1 MKWLYGLVLSLL
13 LVPTL
18 WGIALLVKKLFNV
31 SNKTTRKIIHIGMGA
46 YWIIAMIYFENVL
59 TSLIAPIIYLLLN
72 IISYYYNL
80 VKEIE
85 DEKKDNYGTIFYPLS
100 IIIMV
105 IFAFGI
111 INKPYIGGI
120 GILIMALGDGFAA
133 LIGMNVKSIELRNKR
148 SLAGSITMFIVSFI
162 VTLVISLVYS
172 PSLLLVKLILIPIV
186 ATLVELYSI
195 KGMDNLTISISTSL
209 IYYLLTLF

>member
-18 WGIALLVKKLFNV
+18 WGTALLVKKLFNV

-100 IIIMV
+100 H
-105 IFAFGI
+105 
-111 INKPYIGGI
+111 N
-120 GILIMALGDGFAA
+120 
-133 LIGMNVKSIELRNKR
+133 N
-148 SLAGSITMFIVSFI
+148 IVSFCI
-162 VTLVISLVYS
+162 WNY
-172 PSLLLVKLILIPIV
+172 
-186 ATLVELYSI
+186 
-195 KGMDNLTISISTSL
+195 
-209 IYYLLTLF
+209 